1 MLNSLLGSILVWS
14 IMMLALIFYIFG
26 LVFVQ
31 GVANFLTRRALR
43 ASHEPVPEDPDVPH
57 SRSFLAW

>member
-31 GVANFLTRRALR
+31 GVANFLITEGV
-43 ASHEPVPEDPDVPH
+43 S
-57 SRSFLAW
+57 SQS